1 MLNRALVAAWMFLT
15 LMSCGRARAADDDAT
30 HDELRA
36 LMKEFIAVY
45 NSGDLDKLVSY
56 LDDNV
61 VITWQNAHVD
71 KSPQEVKAFC
81 ELMTRAPNRIV
92 EKSSISPEADALSL
106 LYNDGQTAVAYGH
119 SNDHYKLTNG
129 TEFDQLTRWSAT
141 LIKTE
146 DRWKVASVHIST
158 NMFDNP
164 VLNLAVKMTALW
176 SGGLGGG
183 AGMIFAFVVS
193 WLVCRRRVGL
203 SPKTA

>member
-1 MLNRALVAAWMFLT
+1 MLKRSLVALGMVLV
-15 LMSCGRARAADDDAT
+15 LMSSGRAQAAEEDPT

-36 LMKEFIAVY
+36 LMKEFIEVY
-45 NSGDLDKLVSY
+45 NSGDLDKVATY
-56 LDDNV
+56 LEDSV

-81 ELMTRAPNRIV
+81 ETMIKGPNRIV
-92 EKSSISPEADALSL
+92 DKSSISPAADALSL
-106 LYNDGQTAVAYGH
+106 LYNDGQTAIAYGH
-119 SNDHYKLTNG
+119 SNDHYKLTSG

-141 LIKTE
+141 LIKRE
-146 DRWKVASVHIST
+146 GQWKVASVHIST

-164 VLNLAVKMTALW
+164 VLNLAVKTTALW

-183 AGMIFAFVVS
+183 GGMILAFLIS
-193 WLVCRRRVGL
+193 WLVCRRRAGL